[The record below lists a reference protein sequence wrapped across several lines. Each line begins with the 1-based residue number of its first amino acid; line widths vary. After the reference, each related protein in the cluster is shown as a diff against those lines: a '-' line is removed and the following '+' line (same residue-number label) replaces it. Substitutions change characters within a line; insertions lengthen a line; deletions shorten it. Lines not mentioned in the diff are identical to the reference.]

1 LIASGPSRFDYSLPQ
16 NQYCGHREIFE
27 LVSAHFS
34 LLKKKRGAGAGITV
48 RRIILAA
55 RRDYGSPP
63 QLIELIIGFVDVSCH
78 AMRCSRVMRL
88 PVATDT
94 LGSPQLVDR

>member
-34 LLKKKRGAGAGITV
+34 LLKKKSGAGAGITV
-48 RRIILAA
+48 RRIILTA
-55 RRDYGSPP
+55 RRDYD
-63 QLIELIIGFVDVSCH
+63 LH
-78 AMRCSRVMRL
+78 ADGAVVGRIFAMTAFAKTWRWE
-88 PVATDT
+88 
-94 LGSPQLVDR
+94 